1 MALGAMLTSL
11 GLFLTILIWG
21 GIAVLIALII
31 FLPLGLLLG
40 LFWLILLFVGFI
52 LMIASSFAK

>member
-1 MALGAMLTSL
+1 MLMSL